1 MASLIETEIKNN
13 KQDFLKKDIDFYSV
27 PNHLKP
33 TLPTT
38 EGTKCNKSI
47 CFVELMFNDILFEK
61 KIDYND

>member
-13 KQDFLKKDIDFYSV
+13 KQDFLKKDIDFDSM

-38 EGTKCNKSI
+38 E
-47 CFVELMFNDILFEK
+47 DILLEK